1 MFKTIKHL
9 KLIDIILLI
18 LFPIIATAISIFIIN
33 SYPLSTILFYG
44 VPGIYLSLRF
54 GHLWQEKKG
63 LLFAI
68 LVATPFA
75 IIVDYIGIQSG
86 IWYTPQSYFA
96 TRFLG
101 VIPWEDFF
109 WMITATYTM
118 VIIYETLLDKGK
130 HELLDRRI
138 LYFLLSAAIV
148 LGSFFLLLL
157 LGRSDLLI
165 FDSQYTYLVLGS
177 VFFLFPTVLFVLK
190 FPKFLK
196 RFLPLSA
203 YFLYLTILFEIT
215 ATHLNQ
221 WIFTGIYLLPPLN
234 IFGNAPIAYE
244 ELFFVG
250 IIGPMAAIAFYEFFD
265 NGEK

>member
-1 MFKTIKHL
+1 MLKHL
-9 KLIDIILLI
+9 GLWDKILLI
-18 LFPIIATAISIFIIN
+18 LFPIIATFVSIFFIN

-86 IWYTPQSYFA
+86 LWYTPTSYF
-96 TRFLG
+96 TVRFLG
-101 VIPWEDFF
+101 VIPWEDFL

-118 VIIYETLLDKGK
+118 IIIYETLLDKGK
-130 HELLDRRI
+130 HELLDRRM

-148 LGSFFLLLL
+148 LSGFFLLILT
-157 LGRSDLLI
+157 GRSDLFI
-165 FDSQYTYLVLGS
+165 FNSQYTYLVLGS
-177 VFFLFPTVLFVLK
+177 LFFLLPTVLFILK

-203 YFLYLTILFEIT
+203 YFLYLTILFEII
-215 ATHLNQ
+215 ATYLNQ
-221 WIFTGIYLLPPLN
+221 WIFTGTYLLPPIN
-234 IFGNAPIAYE
+234 IFGNTPIAYE

-250 IIGPMAAIAFYEFFD
+250 IIGPMAAVAFYEFFD
-265 NGEK
+265 DDTD